1 MRIIGRTREKDII
14 TQCLKSKRPEFIAIY
29 GRRRIGKT
37 YLIREYFNNRFSF
50 YASGVTNE
58 NMAGQ
63 LKAFSAN
70 LVEYGDENKR
80 APKDWYEAF
89 ARLKALM
96 SKPDV
101 YRESIFDRIIVFLD
115 EIPWMDTPRSD
126 FKSALEHFW
135 NTWASA
141 RDDMVLIIC
150 GSATTWIIENI
161 LQGKKGFHNRV
172 TRQIH
177 LAPFNLKDCEE
188 LLEYN
193 DISMP
198 RDQIIESYMV
208 FGGVPYYLNMLDSR
222 FSLAQNIDELCFR
235 PHGELHNEYHNLF
248 YALYKKPENHL
259 SIIAALSEK
268 QSGMTRNEI
277 AKKAGLESGA
287 LLTKNLLEL
296 EQCGFIRKS
305 ANSMNKTRNMIY
317 QLIDPFILFS
327 LRFIAGNGLTSW
339 TSYHGSPAYNS
350 WRGHAFEIVCLN
362 HVPQIKSALRIAGVE
377 TQEYAWRS
385 NGNELGAQI
394 DLVIDRRD
402 GVVNLCE
409 MKYSS
414 DAYVTT
420 SDEYKKLQNRINRFA
435 KETGSKKSLH
445 ITLVSANGL
454 KQNKY
459 SSVFQNSISGDELF
473 VDG

>member
-1 MRIIGRTREKDII
+1 
-14 TQCLKSKRPEFIAIY
+14 
-29 GRRRIGKT
+29 
-37 YLIREYFNNRFSF
+37 
-50 YASGVTNE
+50 
-58 NMAGQ
+58 
-63 LKAFSAN
+63 
-70 LVEYGDENKR
+70 
-80 APKDWYEAF
+80 
-89 ARLKALM
+89 
-96 SKPDV
+96 
-101 YRESIFDRIIVFLD
+101 
-115 EIPWMDTPRSD
+115 
-126 FKSALEHFW
+126 
-135 NTWASA
+135 
-141 RDDMVLIIC
+141 
-150 GSATTWIIENI
+150 
-161 LQGKKGFHNRV
+161 
-172 TRQIH
+172 
-177 LAPFNLKDCEE
+177 
-188 LLEYN
+188 
-193 DISMP
+193 
-198 RDQIIESYMV
+198 
-208 FGGVPYYLNMLDSR
+208 
-222 FSLAQNIDELCFR
+222 
-235 PHGELHNEYHNLF
+235 
-248 YALYKKPENHL
+248 
-259 SIIAALSEK
+259 
-268 QSGMTRNEI
+268 
-277 AKKAGLESGA
+277 
-287 LLTKNLLEL
+287 
-296 EQCGFIRKS
+296 
-305 ANSMNKTRNMIY
+305 MIY